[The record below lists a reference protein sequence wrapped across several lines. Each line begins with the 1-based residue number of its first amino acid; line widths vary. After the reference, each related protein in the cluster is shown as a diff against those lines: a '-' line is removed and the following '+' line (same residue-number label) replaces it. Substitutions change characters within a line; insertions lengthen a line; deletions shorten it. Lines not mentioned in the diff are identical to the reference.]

1 MSIFHWMLLGHKTV
15 VSYKTVQ
22 SFCSDVAV
30 QNVNVTSSP
39 ICKVLCFKIHQLVLP
54 INKIIFI
61 ITTITTITIIIII
74 IIFNFNIT
82 IIIIIIIITI
92 IIESTIVIIII
103 LSFVLHFFNII
114 GSCVTFIFEFICA
127 FLTTSFLLF
136 IGFRCNILL
145 SNISIDLL
153 LLALAFVKNVSTFN
167 KQFSEKLSC
176 AIALTV
182 DWC

>member
-1 MSIFHWMLLGHKTV
+1 MLLGHKTV

-61 ITTITTITIIIII
+61 ITTITTIT
-74 IIFNFNIT
+74 
-82 IIIIIIIITI
+82 IIIIIITI

-153 LLALAFVKNVSTFN
+153 LLALAFLKNVSTFN